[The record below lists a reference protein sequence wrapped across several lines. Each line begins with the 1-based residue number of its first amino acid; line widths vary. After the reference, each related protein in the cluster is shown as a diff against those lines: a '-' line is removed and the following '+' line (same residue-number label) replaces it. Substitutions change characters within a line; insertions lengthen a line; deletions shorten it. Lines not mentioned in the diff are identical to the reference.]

1 MAVSVQAIHIVMSAH
16 IMKSVGS
23 RKEKPMLLQKL
34 RQRLKDEYTALCTYL
49 TTAPLTASD
58 LLNKSY
64 EVVWKQEIM
73 SLFDNIPEH
82 NCRYSDDMLRWI
94 LSKEN
99 ALDFL
104 YQTWRHTDYLLTSEF
119 ADLLYDE
126 LTVRKDGSNE

>member
-1 MAVSVQAIHIVMSAH
+1 
-16 IMKSVGS
+16 
-23 RKEKPMLLQKL
+23 MLLQKL
-34 RQRLKDEYTALCTYL
+34 RQRLKDEYTALCTYR

-73 SLFDNIPEH
+73 NLFNNIPEH

-126 LTVRKDGSNE
+126 LTIRKDGSNE

>member
-1 MAVSVQAIHIVMSAH
+1 MSAH
-16 IMKSVGS
+16 TTKSVGS
-23 RKEKPMLLQKL
+23 RKEKPMLLQQL
-34 RQRLKDEYTALCTYL
+34 RKRLKAEYAALCTYL

-64 EVVWKQEIM
+64 EVVWKQEIVN
-73 SLFDNIPEH
+73 LFENIPEY

>member
-1 MAVSVQAIHIVMSAH
+1 
-16 IMKSVGS
+16 
-23 RKEKPMLLQKL
+23 
-34 RQRLKDEYTALCTYL
+34 
-49 TTAPLTASD
+49 
-58 LLNKSY
+58 
-64 EVVWKQEIM
+64 M
-73 SLFDNIPEH
+73 SLFNNIPEH

>member
-1 MAVSVQAIHIVMSAH
+1 MSAH

-23 RKEKPMLLQKL
+23 RKEKPMLLQQL
-34 RQRLKDEYTALCTYL
+34 RKRLKAEYAALCTYL

-73 SLFDNIPEH
+73 NLFNNIPEH

>member
-1 MAVSVQAIHIVMSAH
+1 MERDIC
-16 IMKSVGS
+16 IMQGD
-23 RKEKPMLLQKL
+23 
-34 RQRLKDEYTALCTYL
+34 LKMVL
-49 TTAPLTASD
+49 T
-58 LLNKSY
+58 
-64 EVVWKQEIM
+64 
-73 SLFDNIPEH
+73 

-126 LTVRKDGSNE
+126 LTVRKDGCNE

>member
-1 MAVSVQAIHIVMSAH
+1 
-16 IMKSVGS
+16 
-23 RKEKPMLLQKL
+23 MLLQKL

-49 TTAPLTASD
+49 TTAPLTAYD

-73 SLFDNIPEH
+73 SLFNNIPEH
-82 NCRYSDDMLRWI
+82 NYRYSDDMLRWI

-126 LTVRKDGSNE
+126 LTIRKDGSNE

>member
-1 MAVSVQAIHIVMSAH
+1 
-16 IMKSVGS
+16 
-23 RKEKPMLLQKL
+23 MLLQKL

-73 SLFDNIPEH
+73 RLFNNIPEH
-82 NCRYSDDMLRWI
+82 NCRYSDDMLCWI

>member
-1 MAVSVQAIHIVMSAH
+1 MSAH
-16 IMKSVGS
+16 TTKSVGS
-23 RKEKPMLLQKL
+23 RKEKPMLLKQL
-34 RQRLKDEYTALCTYL
+34 RKRLKAEYAALCTYL

-64 EVVWKQEIM
+64 EVVWKQEIVN
-73 SLFDNIPEH
+73 LFENIPEY